1 MNQNDIELKNRSRI
15 YCLENEDGT
24 QSITPNVLDR
34 FR

>member
-1 MNQNDIELKNRSRI
+1 MNQNDIGLKNRSRI

-24 QSITPNVLDR
+24 QRVTPDVFDR